1 MNTNIGKKSK
11 IFRLGVHCIGV
22 KQIGAAICT
31 YDIMNTN
38 IGKKSKIFRLGV
50 HCIGVKQTG
59 AAVCTYDIMNTN
71 IGKNQRF
78 LGKVFIVSV

>member
-1 MNTNIGKKSK
+1 
-11 IFRLGVHCIGV
+11 
-22 KQIGAAICT
+22 
-31 YDIMNTN
+31 MNTN